1 MREMLAPEVAFKI
14 KKFSSPLLS
23 LPTQRKKPTCPLE
36 YTPGGAGRFI
46 PLTIRRCISVL
57 LRSEN
62 ILWKEKDKKVHSS
75 HHQLIH
81 CQTRMPWLF
90 VRAFSTVHS
99 YRDHLHKIQ
108 QSKGRAQTELKI
120 SLQPGTKPRRQQD
133 GGRNTEEG
141 GMAKKEN
148 IREEAGGILKTKESA
163 RQVREQLCI

>member
-1 MREMLAPEVAFKI
+1 MCPFK
-14 KKFSSPLLS
+14 
-23 LPTQRKKPTCPLE
+23 

-62 ILWKEKDKKVHSS
+62 ILWKEKDKKADSS

-81 CQTRMPWLF
+81 CQTRMPRVF

-99 YRDHLHKIQ
+99 CRDHLHKIQ

-120 SLQPGTKPRRQQD
+120 SLRPGTKPTRQQD
-133 GGRNTEEG
+133 WGRSTEKG
-141 GMAKKEN
+141 GMAEVTEYKRGSWRHFEN
-148 IREEAGGILKTKESA
+148 KRISKRRPRTTSLYLSCWEYPFRNAEPNPGCHPSLLEPTF
-163 RQVREQLCI
+163 L